1 MPSSQNGGGGVY
13 KSSILPPGS
22 QSDNQPL
29 FPCLLSEEIT
39 KKGNNQNQ
47 KGRVRAR
54 AGWARRGEK
63 AKPNVK
69 RLPGTLARER
79 RMGTA
84 RWGEG
89 EESGGRRQMRPAK
102 QSSKKKRRPLL
113 LSSPVSGGQKS
124 NRDCLDLL
132 SQEAQSIPRSYSG
145 RLHSPSLAR
154 GRCAGASS

>member
-1 MPSSQNGGGGVY
+1 MGVGGVY
-13 KSSILPPGS
+13 KSSILPPGA

-102 QSSKKKRRPLL
+102 QSSSKKKRRPLL
-113 LSSPVSGGQKS
+113 LSPLFLGDRKATGTVWTFSAK
-124 NRDCLDLL
+124 R
-132 SQEAQSIPRSYSG
+132 PRVYPDRTYSG